1 MHLHLDPVGGV
12 AGDMFVAAMLDAF
25 PDLVDPVLHALS
37 NGGLLAEIK
46 CEVVSHTDHVLS
58 GSKFEVVGPPADQH
72 EQQHHHLP
80 FHQLRAQ
87 LAASSLEAE
96 VKRHAI
102 DIFELLAQAEAKV
115 HGARIE
121 DVTFHEVAAW
131 DSIADIVTT
140 AILIDAVGAPSWSAG
155 PLPLGSGRVR
165 CAHGELPVPA
175 PATTLLL
182 EGFSVFDDGL
192 TGERVTPTGA
202 AILKYLGCNKA
213 LGGRPRVLSKSGIGF
228 GTRRFPGISNI
239 LRVLV
244 FHEEDTEVK
253 ATDEVAVLSFEVDDQ
268 TGEDLAVGLE
278 RIRAHPGVLD
288 VAQIPAFGKKGR
300 MLSHI
305 QVLARPVDW
314 NDVGKLCFR
323 ETSTL
328 GVRWLM
334 TPRLTLARD
343 QTSVDAEGR
352 EVSVKIAQRPDSISS
367 VKAEMDDI
375 ARHANGHIE
384 RENLRQIAEAEVLR
398 RGDYDDG

>member
-228 GTRRFPGISNI
+228 GTRRFPG
-239 LRVLV
+239 
-244 FHEEDTEVK
+244 T
-253 ATDEVAVLSFEVDDQ
+253 
-268 TGEDLAVGLE
+268 
-278 RIRAHPGVLD
+278 
-288 VAQIPAFGKKGR
+288 
-300 MLSHI
+300 
-305 QVLARPVDW
+305 QV
-314 NDVGKLCFR
+314 
-323 ETSTL
+323 
-328 GVRWLM
+328 VR
-334 TPRLTLARD
+334 
-343 QTSVDAEGR
+343 
-352 EVSVKIAQRPDSISS
+352 
-367 VKAEMDDI
+367 
-375 ARHANGHIE
+375 
-384 RENLRQIAEAEVLR
+384 
-398 RGDYDDG
+398 